1 MKPIKVIIILF
12 LFVAHL
18 LSAQT
23 NNGIK
28 MVATKFD
35 SVTHQRIYQIK
46 TGKHQTLELLE
57 FKNGEFEGR
66 LINSVFKMD
75 RRNNLELMNI
85 KINVP
90 AQTVKT
96 LMNELKEKQFE
107 NIPNC
112 TDIKNCINGTS
123 SSFNPIRFTSI
134 TEGKFHEYYYRNSK
148 SDDNK
153 TLSEDH
159 YPAQELLSVIT
170 NEINLEK
177 EFQNFLSR
185 LPDGKY
191 TYDAIIFTK
200 KTRVQFLD

>member
-1 MKPIKVIIILF
+1 
-12 LFVAHL
+12 
-18 LSAQT
+18 
-23 NNGIK
+23 

-35 SVTHQRIYQIK
+35 SITHQRIYQINIRK
-46 TGKHQTLELLE
+46 QQTLELLE
-57 FKNGEFEGR
+57 FKNGEFEGS

-112 TDIKNCINGTS
+112 TDIKNCISGTS
-123 SSFNPIRFTSI
+123 RSFSTVRFTSI
-134 TEGKFHEYYYRNSK
+134 TEEKFHEYYYQNSK
-148 SDDNK
+148 SGDNK

-191 TYDAIIFTK
+191 TYDGIIFTK
-200 KTRVQFLD
+200 KTRVRFLD